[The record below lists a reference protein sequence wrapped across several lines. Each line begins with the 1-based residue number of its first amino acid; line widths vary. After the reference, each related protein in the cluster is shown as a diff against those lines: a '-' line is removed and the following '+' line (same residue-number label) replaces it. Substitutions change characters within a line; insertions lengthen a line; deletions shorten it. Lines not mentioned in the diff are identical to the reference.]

1 MHVETKGEA
10 CEELHDLWVS
20 KIFYFQDLP
29 FLPFDE
35 SDRASTLASQMTRS
49 AEEAIDE
56 TQSNLGDK

>member
-10 CEELHDLWVS
+10 CEEPHDLSVS
-20 KIFYFQDLP
+20 KIFYQDLP